1 MKTILYKIKLTTYNN
16 KLKTTC
22 KRRRIFKIELVKN
35 LHLLVDL
42 LKKVRVELLEGQEK
56 QKQKQYNFYV

>member
-35 LHLLVDL
+35 LH
-42 LKKVRVELLEGQEK
+42 KPAKSPRFYKVNKVS
-56 QKQKQYNFYV
+56 